1 MLQDAFIQ
9 NIPVHDISFFFNG
22 KIRADVLRLDTIH
35 PVISGNKWFKLR
47 YYIEQAIAS
56 GETTIVTFGGA
67 WSNHIVAA
75 AALCK
80 MRGLHVY
87 GIIRGEEP
95 AVFSATLREARRLG
109 MELLFMSRSEYNNK
123 TVPPGTIPGPYYIIP
138 EGGYGDLGAKGAAT
152 ILDHCPPDYSHYCC
166 AVGTGTMMAGLSRAV
181 LAGQQVT
188 GIAVLRDVAG
198 LEKNVAALAGAT
210 NWQIVHDYHHG
221 GYAKH
226 DPALLRF
233 MNLFYRETNIPSDFV
248 YTGKLFF
255 AINDM
260 VENDFFPPGSRL
272 LLVHSGGLQ
281 GNASLGKGTLIF

>member
-9 NIPVHDISFFFNG
+9 DIPINDISGFFNG
-22 KIRADVLRLDTIH
+22 KIRADVLRLDTID

-47 YYIEQAIAS
+47 FYVEEAIAS
-56 GETTIVTFGGA
+56 GHSTIVTFGGA

-80 MRGLHVY
+80 IYGLHVY

-95 AVFSATLREARRLG
+95 AVLSPTLQQARMLG
-109 MELLFMSRSEYNNK
+109 MELIFISRTAYREK
-123 TVPPGTIPGPYYIIP
+123 IIPPELIPDPHYIIP
-138 EGGYGDLGAKGAAT
+138 EGGYGDAGARGAAT
-152 ILDHCPPDYSHYCC
+152 ILDHCGPGYTHYCC
-166 AVGTGTMMAGLSRAV
+166 AVGTGTMMAGLSRA
-181 LAGQQVT
+181 AMPGQRVT
-188 GIAVLRDVAG
+188 GIAVLRDMID
-198 LEKNVAALAGAT
+198 LEKNVAALT
-210 NWQIVHDYHHG
+210 SSSNWQIIHDYHHG

-226 DPALLRF
+226 DPLLIQF
-233 MNLFYRETNIPSDFV
+233 MNSFYRQTNIPSDFV

-260 VENDFFPPGSRL
+260 VKNDFFPSGSRL
-272 LLVHSGGLQ
+272 LIVHSGGLQ